1 MKKIPERENPFAAHF
16 VYTGEHGRIRQ
27 RRFCLGFNRSDCS
40 VPLSVLFMSAIVAEF
55 LHIQSKR
62 VNLLKSLRSERA
74 GVEFKQGRI
83 LMWIYILATIVMV
96 SGTLFLYFIHP
107 QFS

>member
-1 MKKIPERENPFAAHF
+1 MDAFANAGSAS
-16 VYTGEHGRIRQ
+16 VSTAVIAV
-27 RRFCLGFNRSDCS
+27 CL
-40 VPLSVLFMSAIVAEF
+40 LSVLFMSAIVAEF